1 MVAQRAPSLGAAAAF
16 GLLGLALLAGFTAR
30 HSAARATVLV
40 PGDAVPGPA
49 YGYGGARWAR
59 TGASAIAPNEGDGK
73 YVSNNKMPEDDFG
86 PLRNA
91 GGGYAG
97 YVQPRMPQDHIGAIN
112 PYTDLPHHGRSER
125 GLPQMERR
133 YRMPSSK
140 PEVWNVAG
148 QKPVFAANQALRDLE
163 PLKEFGLLSKKTYKL
178 QKRNI
183 ESAME
188 DPFGSVAR
196 EDPPSKD
203 VPEGWTG
210 PTTMCRDTTTKI
222 AGLDNQ
228 GWTEMNTMKCCN
240 YLCSKTQ
247 WTTLKEGQLEW
258 GLGPNNRYSSAVHT
272 GATAKMAD
280 GSDKYLCRSCAWDR
294 EPNWKDYGLNGITK
308 MEGHLCP
315 FNTLTGVASW
325 TQFGDECPEPEGVF
339 SSTKSSDPDMA
350 DTTAAHADPMPG
362 GVPE

>member
-1 MVAQRAPSLGAAAAF
+1 MTCTTHKYTWNIRI
-16 GLLGLALLAGFTAR
+16 
-30 HSAARATVLV
+30 H
-40 PGDAVPGPA
+40 
-49 YGYGGARWAR
+49 RWAR
-59 TGASAIAPNEGDGK
+59 SGASAIAPNEGDGK
-73 YVSNNKMPEDDFG
+73 YLNNNKVPEDDFG

-97 YVQPRMPQDHIGAIN
+97 YVQPRLPQDHIGAIN
-112 PYTDLPHHGRSER
+112 PYTDLPHHGRTER
-125 GLPQMERR
+125 GLPQIQRR
-133 YRMPSSK
+133 YRMPPST
-140 PEVWNVAG
+140 PQVWNAAG
-148 QKPVFAANQALRDLE
+148 HKPVFAANQALRDLE
-163 PLKEFGLLSKKTYKL
+163 PLKEFGLLSQKTYKL

-222 AGLDNQ
+222 AGLNNE

-247 WTTLKEGQLEW
+247 WTALKEGQLEW

-272 GATAKMAD
+272 GTTAKMAD
-280 GSDKYLCRSCAWDR
+280 GVCERECDRDNTYVRERERHRDNVCLCESERARGNACVAER
-294 EPNWKDYGLNGITK
+294 E
-308 MEGHLCP
+308 
-315 FNTLTGVASW
+315 
-325 TQFGDECPEPEGVF
+325 
-339 SSTKSSDPDMA
+339 
-350 DTTAAHADPMPG
+350 
-362 GVPE
+362 